1 MIYLLKLLACS
12 ALFLLVYLFLLQR
25 EKMFG
30 FNRAFLLAGL
40 ILPLFIPYITFEA
53 SPILPSEAVR
63 LPEAREWVRTFPT
76 ASSIVGQ
83 SSSELTRPEAA
94 KAPLDYLLITYL
106 VITCMLLFRFVLNLL
121 SIVRNIRSH
130 EHVPFRDHTLVL
142 LDQPVSP
149 HSFMRYILVHK
160 KDWQENRIEK
170 EILHHEYLHGKLHH
184 SADILL
190 VELFQ
195 VFCWFNPV
203 LYFYKR
209 AIRLNHEYQVDA
221 QVLKHFNNAPRYQQL
236 LLKQAVMPA
245 RGLSHSFNFIHLKK
259 RIRMISAK
267 PHPLLI
273 TLKIAL
279 TVIFTGG
286 LVFLFGEK
294 TFAQQPANKTLPAQ
308 RTNATSAKTDPEEFD
323 KLASKVLTH
332 SVKGK
337 EYRFTSAETNRLG
350 DLYMQMTPEEKAKQ
364 KFSLTPKKYGPYK
377 ANPPSKEQFE
387 SFKDPKMYGVW
398 LDGKRVPNSVLSKYQ
413 HTDFADFWQSTL
425 LKNAAHYGQYK
436 YHLELSTPAA
446 FQAYVNETK
455 KDTSRYLIGY
465 RLETVKQIRA
475 ITR

>member
-1 MIYLLKLLACS
+1 
-12 ALFLLVYLFLLQR
+12 
-25 EKMFG
+25 
-30 FNRAFLLAGL
+30 
-40 ILPLFIPYITFEA
+40 
-53 SPILPSEAVR
+53 
-63 LPEAREWVRTFPT
+63 
-76 ASSIVGQ
+76 
-83 SSSELTRPEAA
+83 
-94 KAPLDYLLITYL
+94 
-106 VITCMLLFRFVLNLL
+106 
-121 SIVRNIRSH
+121 
-130 EHVPFRDHTLVL
+130 
-142 LDQPVSP
+142 
-149 HSFMRYILVHK
+149 MRYILVHK

-209 AIRLNHEYQVDA
+209 AIRLNHEYQVDE

-236 LLKQAVMPA
+236 LLKQAVMPV

-294 TFAQQPANKTLPAQ
+294 TFAQQPSNKTLPAQ

-398 LDGKRVPNSVLSKYQ
+398 LDGKRVPNSVLSKYK
-413 HTDFADFWQSTL
+413 HTDFANFWQSIL

-465 RLETVKQIRA
+465 RQETVEQIRA